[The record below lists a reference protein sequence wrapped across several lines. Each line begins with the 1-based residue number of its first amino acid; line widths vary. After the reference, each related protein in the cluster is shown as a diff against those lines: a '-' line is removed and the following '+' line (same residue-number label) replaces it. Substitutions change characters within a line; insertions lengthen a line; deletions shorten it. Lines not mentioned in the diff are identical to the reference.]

1 MKKTKRTKFFRVAVS
16 GMALNGL
23 EITNDMINKMAAN
36 YNPEKYSAIINV
48 EHVRGF
54 SLNNDNFPTLGRVVA
69 AKAENFTTDSGE
81 TKRALL
87 VQVDAYSALVEA
99 HEAGQKLGWSI
110 EVGTLPDTNEP
121 FLFGLAATDS
131 PSSFYTQLM
140 EFNLL
145 KKTDEAY
152 KYGEYVENAFDFE
165 PEKTETKP
173 SFFSTFFSKNKP
185 AEPEPIK
192 PLEAQVGEFT
202 LPKKFTD
209 ELQKFSM
216 AFTSMEEKIT
226 QLEKQNNELIA
237 KFSLLESTPADNS
250 GHPFIN
256 NADNIVLA
264 DC

>member
-1 MKKTKRTKFFRVAVS
+1 MKTKRTKFFRVAVA

-69 AKAENFTTDSGE
+69 AKAENFTTDTGE

-87 VQVDAYSALVEA
+87 VQVDAYSGLIAA

-110 EVGTLPDTNEP
+110 EVGALPETGEP
-121 FLFGLAATDS
+121 FLFGLAITDS
-131 PSSFYTQLM
+131 PSTFYTQLM

-145 KKTDEAY
+145 KKVDEEQ
-152 KYGEYVENAFDFE
+152 KFGEYVENSFDFE

-173 SFFSTFFSKNKP
+173 SFFSAWFSKQKP

-192 PLEAQVGEFT
+192 PIEAQVGEFK
-202 LPKKFTD
+202 LPQEFTD
-209 ELQKFSM
+209 ELQRFSM
-216 AFTSMEEKIT
+216 AFTGMQEEID
-226 QLEKQNNELIA
+226 QLKTQNNELIA
-237 KFSLLESTPADNS
+237 KFSVLENTPADPT
-250 GHPFIN
+250 GHPSTN
-256 NADNIVLA
+256 NADNILLA